1 MTQSGSLGVAQQVAL
16 VALRFGIGWHLFYEG
31 WGKLTA
37 VQWTARGYLAG
48 ATGPLAPWFR
58 ALAEQP
64 FSLQLLDRAVVWGL
78 IVLGALLMIGLF
90 TRAAALLASL
100 QLLSIYLAAPPWPAH
115 GFAPLTPM
123 ASELYVN
130 KIVIEVL
137 ALAVCIAFDTGRLS
151 GLDLLVPR
159 WRRRRRGAPV
169 AVSSAEVSR

>member
-1 MTQSGSLGVAQQVAL
+1 MLGGAQQVAL
-16 VALRFGIGWHLFYEG
+16 VALRFAIGWHLFYEG

-37 VQWTARGYLAG
+37 GHWTARGYLSG

-64 FSLQLLDRAVVWGL
+64 FWIQLVDRAVVWGL
-78 IVLGALLMIGLF
+78 IVLGGLLMIGLF
-90 TRAAALLASL
+90 TRAAALAASL
-100 QLLSIYLAAPPWPAH
+100 QLLSIYLAAPPWPTH

-137 ALAVCIAFDTGRLS
+137 ALAVCIVFDTGRIS
-151 GLDLLVPR
+151 GLDLLLPR
-159 WRRRRRGAPV
+159 WRRRTVPAPFT
-169 AVSSAEVSR
+169 SREVPR